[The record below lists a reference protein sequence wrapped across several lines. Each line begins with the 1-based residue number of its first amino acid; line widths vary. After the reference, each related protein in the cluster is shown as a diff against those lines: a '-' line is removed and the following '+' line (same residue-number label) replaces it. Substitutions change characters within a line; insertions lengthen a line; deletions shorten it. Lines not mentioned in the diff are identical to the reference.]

1 MTQPYDKISPEMQ
14 ERYRNQHPNN
24 LVRILRSA
32 SEPDEDANRSPYER
46 AADTLREWRQDG
58 IIEQIDE
65 PSLFAYYQRFETPG
79 TGEVRTRKGFIGLSR
94 LEDYAN
100 KVVFPHEQTLTGPK
114 QDRLELLRHTQTHFG
129 QIFLLYSDPLRR
141 VDAVLDEVAQVPS
154 EVAVRDEYE
163 VEHMLWRIADSKSIE
178 TIQHEMAD
186 KKLVIADGHH
196 RYETALAFRDEKR
209 REIGLDDAGAFEW
222 LMTTSVNME
231 SPGMTVLPTHRVVR
245 SLPSYDVERFLK
257 QARQYFDV
265 SEVDDAES
273 LENRLKEGGARH
285 PTVGV
290 ATEGREH
297 LMLLELRDGLDMRA
311 ILPDVSSR
319 QAGLDVVILH
329 RLIFKK
335 CMGISEEDVR
345 EGSYLQYV
353 RGLDVAVREVRD
365 GRAQVCFL
373 LNPTRG
379 EQVRDIAFA
388 GEVLPQKSTDFFP
401 KLLSGLTMY
410 TME

>member
-1 MTQPYDKISPEMQ
+1 
-14 ERYRNQHPNN
+14 
-24 LVRILRSA
+24 
-32 SEPDEDANRSPYER
+32 
-46 AADTLREWRQDG
+46 
-58 IIEQIDE
+58 
-65 PSLFAYYQRFETPG
+65 
-79 TGEVRTRKGFIGLSR
+79 
-94 LEDYAN
+94 
-100 KVVFPHEQTLTGPK
+100 
-114 QDRLELLRHTQTHFG
+114 
-129 QIFLLYSDPLRR
+129 
-141 VDAVLDEVAQVPS
+141 
-154 EVAVRDEYE
+154 
-163 VEHMLWRIADSKSIE
+163 
-178 TIQHEMAD
+178 MAD

-290 ATEGREH
+290 ATEGRER

-311 ILPDVSSR
+311 ILPDVSSK

-345 EGSYLQYV
+345 EGSYLRYV

-365 GRAQVCFL
+365 GRAQVL
-373 LNPTRG
+373 LPAEPDARG
-379 EQVRDIAFA
+379 A
-388 GEVLPQKSTDFFP
+388 GSRHRVCWGSSASEID
-401 KLLSGLTMY
+401 
-410 TME
+410 

>member
-1 MTQPYDKISPEMQ
+1 MS
-14 ERYRNQHPNN
+14 
-24 LVRILRSA
+24 
-32 SEPDEDANRSPYER
+32 SE
-46 AADTLREWRQDG
+46 
-58 IIEQIDE
+58 
-65 PSLFAYYQRFETPG
+65 
-79 TGEVRTRKGFIGLSR
+79 
-94 LEDYAN
+94 
-100 KVVFPHEQTLTGPK
+100 
-114 QDRLELLRHTQTHFG
+114 
-129 QIFLLYSDPLRR
+129 
-141 VDAVLDEVAQVPS
+141 
-154 EVAVRDEYE
+154 
-163 VEHMLWRIADSKSIE
+163 
-178 TIQHEMAD
+178 
-186 KKLVIADGHH
+186 
-196 RYETALAFRDEKR
+196 
-209 REIGLDDAGAFEW
+209 
-222 LMTTSVNME
+222 
-231 SPGMTVLPTHRVVR
+231 

-290 ATEGREH
+290 ATEGRER

-345 EGSYLQYV
+345 EGSYLRYV